1 MGKFPKIPEFKLCS
15 PVTFGGQEPTIY
27 RSMEATSATNQI
39 PNYSPLAGR
48 DFSLKFNEIE
58 KAPNSLL

>member
-27 RSMEATSATNQI
+27 RTMEATSAANQI
-39 PNYSPLAGR
+39 PNSSPLA
-48 DFSLKFNEIE
+48 FKFNEIE